1 MVQYFIDERHQSPEK
16 VNDFAEGHT
25 GSQNDW
31 DFWIFFTTKFNFPYA
46 AYCLRGNVT
55 NLPCNILVRSSS
67 NPNNNKITV
76 VEIILV
82 KTNIF
87 YSGEIFH
94 KLFSYYGKF
103 NQEQFQD
110 FFLGVKKITQH

>member
-1 MVQYFIDERHQSPEK
+1 MSLIY
-16 VNDFAEGHT
+16 
-25 GSQNDW
+25 
-31 DFWIFFTTKFNFPYA
+31 
-46 AYCLRGNVT
+46 
-55 NLPCNILVRSSS
+55 PCNILVRFTS
-67 NPNNNKITV
+67 NPNNNKITA

-82 KTNIF
+82 KTNVF

-110 FFLGVKKITQH
+110 ISLGVKKITQH